1 MNKRNTTNIQPI
13 NFLPTNTDF
22 VFVIDDFLKEQEYW
36 QTERDF
42 FMTKPNNYYNLS
54 TGQNIETKNNKVLYP
69 VHNKLMQAVNS
80 RIINYKCF
88 NGKIE
93 NICRSV
99 LLISSDKSVGDFR
112 HIDDNIGD
120 YGYWTFSYHLSG
132 EDDSGE
138 TLFFNNFLNPN
149 PVHLVPFKQNRMVIF
164 PSCYPHTGLSRKKR
178 IIYSNFTKFDTPYNP
193 LVWTT
198 HR

>member
-88 NGKIE
+88 STNIVGGSLHFLCKI
-93 NICRSV
+93 NI
-99 LLISSDKSVGDFR
+99 
-112 HIDDNIGD
+112 
-120 YGYWTFSYHLSG
+120 
-132 EDDSGE
+132 
-138 TLFFNNFLNPN
+138 LFYD
-149 PVHLVPFKQNRMVIF
+149 I
-164 PSCYPHTGLSRKKR
+164 
-178 IIYSNFTKFDTPYNP
+178 DTPICPRCFSNSTGQTIY
-193 LVWTT
+193 L
-198 HR
+198 